1 MTRRHA
7 ASTLAAMSYRI
18 RNAAAALVL
27 SAAAATTAA
36 LVSTDGGQAQQP
48 TGQTLVLKNSAMK
61 LADVDMPPLVRSE
74 RSPETPGDEVIATS
88 KVAGAASGS
97 RYLFCA
103 AAKQGAS
110 IEKAL
115 YSCQVT
121 YTLANGTITAA
132 GVGRIGASGPITVA
146 VTGGTG
152 AYAGAR
158 GTLTS
163 QSGSDTLTLP

>member
-1 MTRRHA
+1 
-7 ASTLAAMSYRI
+7 MSYRI
-18 RNAAAALVL
+18 RNAAAALLL

-36 LVSTDGGQAQQP
+36 LVITDGGQAQQP

-61 LADVDMPPLVRSE
+61 LADVDVPPLVRSK

-88 KVAGAASGS
+88 KVTGAASGS

-103 AAKQGAS
+103 AAKRGKS

-132 GVGRIGASGPITVA
+132 GVGAHRRERADHRRRDRRDRRLRGRPRDARRRS
-146 VTGGTG
+146 TGT
-152 AYAGAR
+152 
-158 GTLTS
+158 
-163 QSGSDTLTLP
+163 DTLTLL

>member
-1 MTRRHA
+1 
-7 ASTLAAMSYRI
+7 MSYRI
-18 RNAAAALVL
+18 RTAAAALAL
-27 SAAAATTAA
+27 SAAAATTVA
-36 LVSTDGGQAQQP
+36 LVVTEGGQAQQP
-48 TGQTLVLKNSAMK
+48 AGRTLVLKN
-61 LADVDMPPLVRSE
+61 ADVKIKAVDLPPLVRSS

-88 KVAGAASGS
+88 KVGGAATGA
-97 RYLFCA
+97 RYLMCA
-103 AAKQGAS
+103 AAKQGPS

-121 YTLANGTITAA
+121 YALSDGTITAA
-132 GVGRIGASGPITVA
+132 GVGRIGGSAAVTVA

-163 QSGSDTLTLP
+163 SNGTDTITLQ